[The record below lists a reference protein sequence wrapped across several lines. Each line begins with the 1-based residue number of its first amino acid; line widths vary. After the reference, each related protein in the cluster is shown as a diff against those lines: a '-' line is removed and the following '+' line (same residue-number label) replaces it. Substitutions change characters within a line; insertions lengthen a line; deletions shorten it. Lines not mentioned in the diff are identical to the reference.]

1 MLKSMTGYGSS
12 TVETAQGQIAVEM
25 KSVNHRFCDIQFRMS
40 RSLNYL
46 EDTLRR
52 RIQEKVERGRVEVFI
67 SMEGGSRST
76 RDVNVDWELL
86 HQFLDRADEME
97 QWNVF
102 DSKLRLQD
110 FLLHPE
116 ISVVEERSGLNETF
130 EAGVEEAVAEAA
142 AHLSD
147 MRQKEG
153 EALQRDLENRLSGL
167 KQEVQNIYQKAPSVV
182 EDYRARLYERMQEAF
197 RETGYAPDEQRL
209 LTEAAVF
216 SDKADVQE
224 EVTRLFSH
232 CSQFSSILGEEGVK
246 GRKLDFLVQEMNREA
261 NTIGSKAGSAE
272 IGQIVVEMKSEL
284 EKMKEQVQNIE

>member
-1 MLKSMTGYGSS
+1 MLRSMTGYGSS
-12 TVETAQGQIAVEM
+12 TVETGEGRITVEM
-25 KSVNHRFCDIQFRMS
+25 KSVNHRYCDILFRMP
-40 RSLNYL
+40 RALNYL

-52 RIQEKVERGRVEVFI
+52 RVQEKVERGRVEVFI
-67 SMEGGSRST
+67 SLEGEARSK
-76 RDVNVDWELL
+76 RDVTVDWGLL

-102 DSKLRLQD
+102 DARLRLQD
-110 FLLHPE
+110 FLLHPD
-116 ISVVEERSGLNETF
+116 ISAVEERSGLNDTWES
-130 EAGVEEAVAEAA
+130 GVEEAVKEASA
-142 AHLSD
+142 DLSE

-153 EALQRDLENRLSGL
+153 EALQADLENRLAVI
-167 KQEVQNIYQKAPSVV
+167 KQEAEDIYRNAPSVV
-182 EDYRARLYERMQEAF
+182 EAYRRRLYERIQEAI

-216 SDKADVQE
+216 ADKADVQE

-232 CSQFSSILGEEGVK
+232 CSQFSSILGEEGAK
-246 GRKLDFLVQEMNREA
+246 GRKLDFLMQEMNREA

-272 IGQIVVEMKSEL
+272 LGRIVVEMKSEL